1 MSANADSLVV
11 EKITHY
17 RMAQVIVLSP
27 TTGPAIPLRGEAV
40 VGQFKELEKKLK
52 DSAEVPEPIMLG
64 DKSCALATSLTIDA
78 ISGPVFWEE
87 IVRSLPR
94 AQGG

>member
-17 RMAQVIVLSP
+17 RMANVIVLSP

-64 DKSCALATSLTIDA
+64 DKSCALAPSLTIDA